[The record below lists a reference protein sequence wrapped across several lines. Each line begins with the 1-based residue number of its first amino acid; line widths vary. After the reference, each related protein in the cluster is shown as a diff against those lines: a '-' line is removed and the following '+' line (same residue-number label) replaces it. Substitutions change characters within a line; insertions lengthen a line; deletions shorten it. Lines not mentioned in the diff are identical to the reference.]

1 MERKMKV
8 KKMELKKAHL
18 EEEQQEKSVVA
29 DDRLS
34 PVFQPDTLMS
44 EEYFANYR
52 RRIPLEPEKALLLAL
67 LEDGVRTFQDNIFA
81 ESGKKRALLDEARE
95 WLFTDGFEHVFSFN
109 SVSSSLGLDP
119 GYIRRGLKRWEEH
132 TRAATRKK
140 QRASQAAPERLVA

>member
-1 MERKMKV
+1 MKV

-29 DDRLS
+29 DDRSS